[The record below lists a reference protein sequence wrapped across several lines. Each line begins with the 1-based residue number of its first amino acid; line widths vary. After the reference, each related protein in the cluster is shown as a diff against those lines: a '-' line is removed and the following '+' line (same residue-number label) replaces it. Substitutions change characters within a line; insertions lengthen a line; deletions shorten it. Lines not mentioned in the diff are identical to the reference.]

1 LFTGHCNDYF
11 TESVLN
17 DYRDSLK
24 ELGKLRSITSG
35 REIPRGGMTYRSYR
49 ARFSKKIV
57 TLSIYVMP
65 DNKYEQFMLLD

>member
-1 LFTGHCNDYF
+1 
-11 TESVLN
+11 
-17 DYRDSLK
+17 
-24 ELGKLRSITSG
+24 
-35 REIPRGGMTYRSYR
+35 MTYRSYR